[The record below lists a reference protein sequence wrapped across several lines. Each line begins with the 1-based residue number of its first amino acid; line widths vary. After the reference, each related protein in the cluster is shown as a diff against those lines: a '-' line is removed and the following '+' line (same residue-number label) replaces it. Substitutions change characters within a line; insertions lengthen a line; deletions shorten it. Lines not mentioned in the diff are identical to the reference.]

1 MGIKERLLEDMKTA
15 MREKDV
21 IRKEVL
27 QICRAG
33 VLQVEKDS
41 LKTLDEDG
49 VMEVLSKEYR
59 KRTETLSELA
69 QSGREDVLT
78 RIRAEMAV
86 LEGYLPKPLTEAEI
100 ELIVREAVAASG
112 ASSAR
117 DMGKVMPLIMPRVK
131 GKADGKL
138 VNTVVKRVLGG

>member
-41 LKTLDEDG
+41 LKTLDEEG
-49 VMEVLSKEYR
+49 VLEVLSKEYR
-59 KRTETLSELA
+59 KRTETLAELA
-69 QSGREDVLT
+69 QSGREDVLS
-78 RIRAEMAV
+78 RIRAEMVV

-100 ELIVREAVAASG
+100 EQIVREAVVASG
-112 ASSAR
+112 ATSAR

-131 GKADGKL
+131 GKADGRL
-138 VNTVVKRVLGG
+138 VNTVVKRVLEG

>member
-69 QSGREDVLT
+69 QSGREDVLS
-78 RIRAEMAV
+78 RIRAEMVV

-117 DMGKVMPLIMPRVK
+117 DIGKVMPLIMPRVK

>member
-49 VMEVLSKEYR
+49 VLEVLSKEYR
-59 KRTETLSELA
+59 KRTETLAELA
-69 QSGREDVLT
+69 QSGREDVLS
-78 RIRAEMAV
+78 RIRAEMVV

-100 ELIVREAVAASG
+100 EQIVREAVVASG
-112 ASSAR
+112 ATSAR

-131 GKADGKL
+131 GKADGRL
-138 VNTVVKRVLGG
+138 VNTVVKRVLEG

>member
-69 QSGREDVLT
+69 QSGREDVLS
-78 RIRAEMAV
+78 RIRAEMV
-86 LEGYLPKPLTEAEI
+86 ILEGYLPKPLTEAEI
-100 ELIVREAVAASG
+100 EQIVREAVAASG
-112 ASSAR
+112 ATSAR

-131 GKADGKL
+131 GKADGRL
-138 VNTVVKRVLGG
+138 VNTVVKRVLEG

>member
-49 VMEVLSKEYR
+49 VLEVLSKEYR
-59 KRTETLSELA
+59 KRTETLAELA
-69 QSGREDVLT
+69 QSGREDVLS
-78 RIRAEMAV
+78 RIRTEMVV

-100 ELIVREAVAASG
+100 EQIVREAVAASG
-112 ASSAR
+112 ATSAR

-131 GKADGKL
+131 GKADGRL
-138 VNTVVKRVLGG
+138 VNTVVKRVLEG

>member
-69 QSGREDVLT
+69 QGGREDVLS
-78 RIRAEMAV
+78 RIRAEMVV

-117 DMGKVMPLIMPRVK
+117 DIGKVMPLIMPRVK